1 MDGIN
6 RRENTKGRRPSY
18 LEETLYCVG
27 TLQFHGGLARI
38 TQNDVGYCLELLTN
52 TKNPGIVGANL
63 KWLTNQGFVTRV
75 SASGV
80 DLGYRL
86 TPRGVAHF
94 AILDCLAIYVLV
106 PTIIKFIITR
116 AKETAEVLSGEMR
129 VDLRKAWTENYEFRE
144 KTLYTLKRRYHDII
158 SIMPIIIKMVE
169 STMRFEVM
177 RPGGTGKQQRLRSY
191 LETLSLIRNTLRDS
205 SASVGFQASD
215 PTMVYRGAIDMCSLA
230 LGVENVGIET
240 LRNYVDD
247 LVHNNTTV
255 ATA

>member
-1 MDGIN
+1 LA
-6 RRENTKGRRPSY
+6 RSSFT
-18 LEETLYCVG
+18 
-27 TLQFHGGLARI
+27 GGLARI

-116 AKETAEVLSGEMR
+116 AKEAAEAASGGIK
-129 VDLRKAWTENYEFRE
+129 VDLRRAWTENYEFRE
-144 KTLYTLKRRYHDII
+144 GTLHMFKQKYRESI
-158 SIMPIIIKMVE
+158 SIIPIIIKMIGFSMHLE
-169 STMRFEVM
+169 IM
-177 RPGGTGKQQRLRSY
+177 RPGGAGKQQRLRNY
-191 LETLSLIRNTLRDS
+191 LEILNLISSALNDT
-205 SASVGFQASD
+205 SASVGSQASD
-215 PTMVYRGAIDMCSLA
+215 PTMVYRGAMNMCSLA
-230 LGVENVGIET
+230 LGVENVGIEA